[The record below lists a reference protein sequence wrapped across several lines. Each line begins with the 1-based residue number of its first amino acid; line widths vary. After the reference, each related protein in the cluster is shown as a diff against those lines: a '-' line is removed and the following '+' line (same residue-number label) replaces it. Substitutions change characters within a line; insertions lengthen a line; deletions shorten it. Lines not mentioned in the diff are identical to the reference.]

1 KPSGKNA
8 ELISEKILKEMGVLN
23 GQ

>member
-1 KPSGKNA
+1 PSGKNA